1 MNNGLSSLVARIT
14 IAMMAVVLMS
24 LAGIIYYWV
33 FVAAP
38 TLKANEQSEAE
49 LLITPYTQI
58 LESALDKNEQI
69 EVENVLN
76 QLSLLEDPINHEPIV
91 VGITVSLT
99 DGRVIERRNTS
110 ALSVTPFE
118 AETPLFSPTT
128 MELLGSVK
136 LEYSDA
142 YYQRMTADMQ
152 VKMFWALF
160 IALILLFVV
169 QFWVRKLLK
178 PLSDLS
184 NHLAT
189 TNLNQY
195 GELPNKQAGM
205 TSEVNQVWSSVE
217 QLFAR
222 LRQRDDDVAEEHK
235 AGQQALREKLEA
247 EAASRE
253 KSRFLANMSHELRT
267 PLNAIIGYSEMLHEE
282 AEERHDHEQAT
293 DLNRI
298 RTAGRHLLSLINDV
312 LDLSKIEA
320 GKTQLYLEDI
330 KLPELISDVVD
341 TISPLMK
348 VNNNK
353 LVVDC
358 HEGLGSIH
366 IDVPKFRQALIN
378 ILGNA
383 AKFTHDGQVTLSVD
397 REMTPIE
404 GIGSGWIVIH
414 VKDTGIGISEE
425 QQDKLFKAFTQADNS
440 TTREYGGTGLGLVIS
455 RSICRLMGG
464 DLTVSSQLGRGS
476 EFCIRIPAQVTA
488 TEAEIIEE
496 ESVASEKLPIPERH
510 RFASERRE
518 LEERRE
524 KVAVILVIDDDI
536 SAADLLKRTLGQG
549 GFQVE
554 SAVSGEEGLRKAREL
569 VPDLI
574 LLDILISDVIGWPIL
589 TQLKQDPALAHI
601 PVVMHSVLDER
612 NTAFSLGATDYL
624 TKPTNNRQLL
634 DTVIR
639 NVRRPEGATILVIDD
654 DVDTRRLMR
663 MVFENEGWNVAEEVD
678 GKLGLMRVIENPP
691 SAIVLDL
698 NMPRMSGEE
707 FLASLKEKP
716 EFRDIPVFALTGKD
730 LSEDERNELLKHVD
744 MIVEKGPH
752 SLDILLGKIREFVHE
767 TFLDVAS

>member
-14 IAMMAVVLMS
+14 IAMIAVVLIS
-24 LAGIIYYWV
+24 LAGIIYYWI
-33 FVAAP
+33 FVAVP
-38 TLKANEQSEAE
+38 TLETNEQSEAE

-58 LESALDKNEQI
+58 LETALDNGKQQ
-69 EVENVLN
+69 EVENILN
-76 QLSLLEDPINHEPIV
+76 QLSLLEDPINREPIV

-99 DGRVIERRNTS
+99 DGRVIERRNQS
-110 ALSVTPFE
+110 AMVVMPFV
-118 AETPLFSPTT
+118 AETPLFSPSN

-142 YYQRMTADMQ
+142 YYQRVTADMK

-160 IALILLFVV
+160 MAVVLLIFVQV
-169 QFWVRKLLK
+169 WVRKLLK

-184 NHLAT
+184 NHLVT

-195 GELPNKQAGM
+195 GQLPDRQGGM
-205 TSEVNQVWSSVE
+205 TTEVRQVWDSVE
-217 QLFAR
+217 KLFAR
-222 LRQRDDDVAEEHK
+222 LRQRDEDVAEEHR
-235 AGQQALREKLEA
+235 AAQQALREKLEA

-267 PLNAIIGYSEMLHEE
+267 PLNAIIGYSEMLYED
-282 AEERHDHEQAT
+282 AEDRDDRDQAA

-320 GKTQLYLEDI
+320 GKTQLYLEDV

-341 TISPLMK
+341 TVKPLMS

-358 HEGLGSIH
+358 DEGLGSIH
-366 IDVPKFRQALIN
+366 IDVLKFRQALIN

-383 AKFTHDGQVTLSVD
+383 AKFTHEGQITLTVD
-397 REMTPIE
+397 REMSPIE
-404 GIGSGWIVIH
+404 GVGSGWIVIH
-414 VKDTGIGISEE
+414 VRDTGIGISDE
-425 QQDKLFKAFTQADNS
+425 QQDKLFRAFTQADNS

-455 RSICRLMGG
+455 RSICRLLGG
-464 DLTVSSQLGRGS
+464 DLTVASQLGVGS
-476 EFCIRIPAQVTA
+476 EFCIRVPAQVTS

-496 ESVASEKLPIPERH
+496 DKVTEKYPFPERQ
-510 RFASERRE
+510 RFAAERRE
-518 LEERRE
+518 VEERRE
-524 KVAVILVIDDDI
+524 KVATILVIDDDV

-549 GFQVE
+549 GFRVE
-554 SAVSGEEGLRKAREL
+554 SAVSGEEGMMKARQL

-589 TQLKQDPALAHI
+589 TQLKNDQALAHI

-612 NTAFSLGATDYL
+612 STAFSLGASDYL
-624 TKPTNNRQLL
+624 TKPATNRQLL

-639 NVRRPEGATILVIDD
+639 NVRKPEGATILVVDD
-654 DVDTRRLMR
+654 DADTRRLMR
-663 MVFENEGWNVAEEVD
+663 MVFENEGWHVAEEVD
-678 GKLGLMRVIENPP
+678 GKLGLMRVIESPP

-698 NMPRMSGEE
+698 HMPRMTGEE
-707 FLASLKEKP
+707 FLVSLKDKP
-716 EFRDIPVFALTGKD
+716 EYGNIPILALTGKD
-730 LSEDERNELLKHVD
+730 LNDEEKNELLKRVD

-752 SLDILLGKIREFVHE
+752 SLDILLARLRELVQE
-767 TFLDVAS
+767 TLLEAVS

>member
-1 MNNGLSSLVARIT
+1 MNNGLSSLVVRIT
-14 IAMMAVVLMS
+14 IAMMFVVVMS
-24 LAGIIYYWV
+24 LAGIIYYWA

-58 LESALDKNEQI
+58 LEAALDKGDQQ

-76 QLSLLEDPINHEPIV
+76 QLSLLEDPVSHEHIV

-99 DGRVIERRNTS
+99 DGRVIERKNKS
-110 ALSVTPFE
+110 VLSVRPFY
-118 AETPLFSPTT
+118 AETPLFSPTN

-142 YYQRMTADMQ
+142 YYQRLTADMR
-152 VKMFWALF
+152 VKVYWALF
-160 IALILLFVV
+160 VAMILLFIV
-169 QFWVRKLLK
+169 QLWVRRLLK

-184 NHLAT
+184 GYLAT
-189 TNLNQY
+189 TSLNQY
-195 GELPNKQAGM
+195 GELPERQSGM
-205 TSEVNQVWSSVE
+205 TSEVSQVWNSVE
-217 QLFAR
+217 QLFER
-222 LRQRDDDVAEEHK
+222 LQQRDGELAEEHRAAQK
-235 AGQQALREKLEA
+235 ALREKLEA

-267 PLNAIIGYSEMLHEE
+267 PLNAIIGYSEMLHED
-282 AEERHDHEQAT
+282 AEHRHELDQAN

-341 TISPLMK
+341 TINPLIK
-348 VNNNK
+348 VNNNR

-397 REMTPIE
+397 REMSPIE
-404 GIGSGWIVIH
+404 GIGSGWIVIN
-414 VKDTGIGISEE
+414 VKDTGIGISDE
-425 QQDKLFKAFTQADNS
+425 QQAKLFNAFTQADSS

-464 DLTVSSQLGRGS
+464 DLTVSSQLGTGS

-488 TEAEIIEE
+488 TEAEITEE
-496 ESVASEKLPIPERH
+496 VVADEQSPIAERH
-510 RFASERRE
+510 RFAGERRE
-518 LEERRE
+518 VEERRE
-524 KVAVILVIDDDI
+524 KVAVILVIDDDR
-536 SAADLLKRTLGQG
+536 SVADLLKRTLGQG

-554 SAVSGEEGLRKAREL
+554 AAMSGDEGLRKAREF

-589 TQLKQDPALAHI
+589 TQLKQDPALGHI

-612 NTAFSLGATDYL
+612 STAFSLGATDYL
-624 TKPTNNRQLL
+624 TKPANNRQLL

-639 NVRRPEGATILVIDD
+639 NVRRPEGASILVIDD

-678 GKLGLMRVIENPP
+678 GKLGLMRVIESPP

-698 NMPRMSGEE
+698 HMPRMSGEE
-707 FLASLKEKP
+707 FLVSLNEKP

-730 LSEDERNELLKHVD
+730 LDEEERNDLLKHVE
-744 MIVEKGPH
+744 MVVEKGPH
-752 SLDILLGKIREFVHE
+752 SLDILLGKIRELVHE
-767 TFLDVAS
+767 TYLEAAS

>member
-1 MNNGLSSLVARIT
+1 MNNGLSSLVVRIT
-14 IAMMAVVLMS
+14 IAMIAVVLIS

-33 FVAAP
+33 YVAAP

-58 LESALDKNEQI
+58 LEAALDKGQQQ

-76 QLSLLEDPINHEPIV
+76 QLSLIEDPINNEPIV
-91 VGITVSLT
+91 VGIVVSLT
-99 DGRVIERRNTS
+99 DGRVIERRNQSTI
-110 ALSVTPFE
+110 SVTPFE
-118 AETPLFSPTT
+118 AETPLFSPSN

-152 VKMFWALF
+152 VKMIWALC
-160 IALILLFVV
+160 IALVLLFAL
-169 QFWVRKLLK
+169 QIWVRKLLK

-189 TNLNQY
+189 TNLDQY
-195 GELPNKQAGM
+195 GGLPDRQKGM
-205 TSEVNQVWSSVE
+205 TSEVRQVWNSVE

-222 LRQRDDDVAEEHK
+222 LRQRDNDVADEHK
-235 AGQQALREKLEA
+235 AAQQALREKLEA

-267 PLNAIIGYSEMLHEE
+267 PLNAIIGYSEMLYEE
-282 AEERHDHEQAT
+282 AEDRNDSEQAA
-293 DLNRI
+293 DLSRI
-298 RTAGRHLLSLINDV
+298 RIAGRHLLSLINDV

-330 KLPELISDVVD
+330 NLPEMISDVVD
-341 TISPLMK
+341 TVTPLLS

-358 HEGLGSIH
+358 HDGLGTIH

-378 ILGNA
+378 VLGNA

-397 REMTPIE
+397 REKSPIE
-404 GIGSGWIVIH
+404 GVGSGWIVIYIN
-414 VKDTGIGISEE
+414 DTGIGMSEE
-425 QQDKLFKAFTQADNS
+425 QQAKLFNAFTQADNS
-440 TTREYGGTGLGLVIS
+440 TTREYGGTGLGLAIS
-455 RSICRLMGG
+455 RGICRLMGG
-464 DLTVSSQLGRGS
+464 DLTVKSQLGVGS
-476 EFCIRIPAQVTA
+476 EFCIRIPAQVT
-488 TEAEIIEE
+488 TVEAGFIDEQE
-496 ESVASEKLPIPERH
+496 VTEKLAVPERT
-510 RFASERRE
+510 RFTGERKE
-518 LEERRE
+518 KDERRE
-524 KVAVILVIDDDI
+524 KVATILVIDDDVT
-536 SAADLLKRTLGQG
+536 SADLLKRTLGQG

-554 SAVSGEEGLRKAREL
+554 SAVTGEEGLRKASEL

-612 NTAFSLGATDYL
+612 STAFSLGATDYL

-639 NVRRPEGATILVIDD
+639 NVRKPEGATILVIDD

-698 NMPRMSGEE
+698 HMPRMGGEE
-707 FLASLKEKP
+707 FLVSLKEKDDY
-716 EFRDIPVFALTGKD
+716 RNIPVLALTGKE
-730 LSEDERNELLKHVD
+730 LSDDERNELMKHVE
-744 MIVEKGPH
+744 MVVEKGPH
-752 SLDILLGKIREFVHE
+752 SLDVLLGKLRELVHE
-767 TFLDVAS
+767 TVLEAAS